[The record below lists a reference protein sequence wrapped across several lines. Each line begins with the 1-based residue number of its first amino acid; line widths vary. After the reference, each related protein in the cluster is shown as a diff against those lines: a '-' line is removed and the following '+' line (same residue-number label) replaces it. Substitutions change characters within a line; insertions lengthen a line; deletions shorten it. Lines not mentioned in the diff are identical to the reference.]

1 MIGGNS
7 SESKYDN
14 SNQRRYVDKH
24 SLSVEEKEISQVD
37 ELDLEKSHEV
47 ETKAVNIVIRE
58 AEIMADVY
66 SAWYYQVMLLVAT
79 FICSYGYGL
88 DGSVRYIY
96 TGYAT
101 SSYAEHSLLSTINV
115 INAVISA
122 ASQIIFARLS
132 DVYGRFSLFCVSIV
146 FYAVG
151 SIIQSQAYDV
161 QKFAAGSI
169 FYNTGYVGVMLI
181 LILILSDFS
190 SLKWRVFYQFVPS
203 FPAIIN
209 TWIAGTITAR
219 ANPLKHWSWDIAM
232 WAFIFPLSCVP
243 LLLVL
248 THMWWLARKTDDWRE
263 LSKEKTFYQK
273 HGFKKSLVELF
284 WKIDVLGV
292 FLMTI
297 SLGCI
302 LVPLTL
308 AGGTSSKWNNSHV
321 IGPFVLG
328 FVLIPIFVYWEAKY
342 ARDPIV
348 PYKLV
353 KDRGVWGA
361 FGVSFTMD
369 FIYYMAAD
377 YLYTVMIIAVDESV
391 KSATVISSLP
401 TFVSSV
407 AAPIFGLIVVKYNKL
422 KGFLVFGCALWF
434 IAMGLLFHFRGGK
447 ESHSGIIGALSLWGV
462 ACTIV
467 INPIAVS
474 VQAVTSHEH
483 MATVTALSYTF
494 YRIGAAVGAAVSGA
508 IWTQTLYGEI
518 LKRIGDV
525 KLATSA
531 YASPYEFIG
540 TYTWDT
546 PQRQAVV
553 QAYRYVQKLE
563 TLVALVFCVPL
574 LFFAL
579 CLRDARLDDR
589 IAQEII
595 LEGEY
600 VDTDDEDPI
609 FDWIKSQTK
618 KLRGDTKSQ

>member
-1 MIGGNS
+1 MNS
-7 SESKYDN
+7 SSN
-14 SNQRRYVDKH
+14 SNNKRKDTN
-24 SLSVEEKEISQVD
+24 VEECVYEDKLSFEEN
-37 ELDLEKSHEV
+37 ELQNDYEGDPEKTNDIQKKSI
-47 ETKAVNIVIRE
+47 NIVIRE

-66 SAWYYQVMLLVAT
+66 KPWKYQVLLLVAT

-88 DGSVRYIY
+88 DGNIRYIY

-101 SSYAEHSLLSTINV
+101 SAYAEHSLLSTINV

-169 FYNTGYVGVMLI
+169 FYNTGFVGVMLI

-190 SLKWRVFYQFVPS
+190 SLRWRVFYQFVPS

-209 TWIAGTITAR
+209 TWIAGTVTSK
-219 ANPLKHWSWDIAM
+219 ANPLEHWSWDIAM

-243 LLLVL
+243 LLCVL
-248 THMWWLARKTDDWRE
+248 THMWWLARKTEDWRE
-263 LSKEKTFYQK
+263 LSKEKTFYQE
-273 HGFKKSLVELF
+273 HGLTKSLIELF
-284 WKIDVLGV
+284 WKLDVIGV

-297 SLGCI
+297 ALGCI

-308 AGGTSSKWNNSHV
+308 AGGTSSKWHNPH
-321 IGPFVLG
+321 IIAPFVLG
-328 FVLIPIFVYWEAKY
+328 FVLVPLLGYWEAKY

-391 KSATVISSLP
+391 KSATVISSL
-401 TFVSSV
+401 TSFVSSV
-407 AAPIFGLIVVKYNKL
+407 AAPFFGLILVKFNRL

-434 IAMGLLFHFRGGK
+434 VSMGLLFHFRGGK
-447 ESHSGIIGALSLWGV
+447 ESHSGIIGALSLWGI

-518 LKRIGDV
+518 LKRIGDES
-525 KLATSA
+525 LATDA
-531 YASPYEFIG
+531 YASPYEFIVK
-540 TYTWDT
+540 YTWDT
-546 PQRQAVV
+546 PQRQALV

-574 LFFAL
+574 LFFSL
-579 CLRDARLDDR
+579 CLRDARLDDK
-589 IAQEII
+589 IGQEII

-609 FDWIKSQTK
+609 YDWIKSQTK
-618 KLRGDTKSQ
+618 KIKRG